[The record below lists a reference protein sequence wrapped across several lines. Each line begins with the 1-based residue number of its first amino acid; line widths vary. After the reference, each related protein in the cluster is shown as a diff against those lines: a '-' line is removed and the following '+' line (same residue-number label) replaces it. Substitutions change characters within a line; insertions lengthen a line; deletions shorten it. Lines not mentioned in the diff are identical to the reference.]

1 MYYQNYNP
9 VAAVVYGL
17 EPIREPD
24 KAKLTPMRVGRIHCM
39 AQSDR
44 HFEVA
49 LRGQRLTDI
58 RRKKIQEWE
67 VRVHNHGAIVDD
79 VAILEKRLKTLSS

>member
-1 MYYQNYNP
+1 
-9 VAAVVYGL
+9 
-17 EPIREPD
+17 
-24 KAKLTPMRVGRIHCM
+24 M

-58 RRKKIQEWE
+58 RCKKIQEWE
-67 VRVHNHGAIVDD
+67 VRVHNHGTIVDD
-79 VAILEKRLKTLSS
+79 VAILEKRLKTLSY

>member
-1 MYYQNYNP
+1 
-9 VAAVVYGL
+9 
-17 EPIREPD
+17 
-24 KAKLTPMRVGRIHCM
+24 M

>member
-1 MYYQNYNP
+1 MLTAIDHVYYQNYYT

-17 EPIREPD
+17 NPIREPD
-24 KAKLTPMRVGRIHCM
+24 QANLVPMRVGRLHCM
-39 AQSDR
+39 AQR
-44 HFEVA
+44 VIGHFQFA

-67 VRVHNHGAIVDD
+67 ARVHDHGATVRM
-79 VAILEKRLKTLSS
+79 LQF